1 MKPVPRRPVVEWVLA
16 SWSEI
21 SNETIAN
28 SMKSF
33 DLALAIDDSD
43 DGLISCFKKEKKCEP
58 GKAMLENQ
66 LKIFNDITLQDDPFV
81 ISGQDIVEAVPIFH
95 IIDEDDDEINIE

>member
-1 MKPVPRRPVVEWVLA
+1 MVPLSTSRQKGRIQELYDERFANGKHECTAAGNMKPVPRRPVVEWVLT

-43 DGLISCFKKEKKCEP
+43 DGLISCFKK
-58 GKAMLENQ
+58 
-66 LKIFNDITLQDDPFV
+66 
-81 ISGQDIVEAVPIFH
+81 
-95 IIDEDDDEINIE
+95 